1 MRTILNLLLAVTLI
15 APHGLAYG
23 SSHEELFGEEGPA
36 SPKKSR
42 THKGIN
48 NADEDKK
55 DEVVEKDA
63 PKRIK
68 KKTSKPKLAAQRKG
82 LLERKITDP
91 DLIDEDE
98 DIPGT
103 ADDMA
108 RCGKKTGA
116 IAQWVGKV
124 IVDICLVATPVL
136 SIIGA
141 SYTFDTSETQLL
153 SKVVAGVSIAGFV
166 GNKIIQFGADMQAQ
180 NTAILKDLIVKDHQ
194 RSNRIVELLKQQ
206 NQVKG
211 DIESQ

>member
-1 MRTILNLLLAVTLI
+1 MRKILTLLIVITLI
-15 APHGLAYG
+15 MPHGLAYG
-23 SSHEELFGEEGPA
+23 SSHDELFEEGKPTLK
-36 SPKKSR
+36 KKST
-42 THKGIN
+42 THRGIN
-48 NADEDKK
+48 NADGDKK
-55 DEVVEKDA
+55 EEGVEKEV
-63 PKRIK
+63 PKRPK
-68 KKTSKPKLAAQRKG
+68 KKTTQRKG